1 MKLPSLRW
9 IFPALAALGI
19 LVYLFAPALGW
30 GLGNPFFS
38 ITTELRADST
48 TRVFARVGWND
59 DIRVVPVAEFTH
71 ATLDLNYHYP
81 LEFGAAD
88 LRVLRSA
95 GPLMVT
101 VRTWSAGANAYDD
114 NPLKDVVD
122 GKYDDLLGRF
132 ARALPAGGKDV
143 YLRFNPDA
151 EVPVQQYPWQQ
162 YPSIFIDAFARFA
175 TICRRVAPGVQLV
188 WAPAGYPGAM
198 EYYPGDSLVDAASVT
213 YRYAAEQQLD
223 AYPHDLPPV
232 VDLYRRLH
240 RLRFLR
246 VPVFALTE
254 EDYKGT
260 LPDLDSLQRKLDGGP
275 EAVYGHPPAAPG
287 NQLTIHRTE
296 ELIFGVYDPQQRLL
310 TDPAVTAEH
319 LFLDFDRIDD
329 GRFAREFGEVTG
341 RGHDVIVTFEP
352 FHHPIEESDTNVLRN
367 MVAGVYDAALGKLM
381 QTLRSTRQRV
391 FFRYAHEMEI
401 PIHRYPWQSRDPQ
414 DYIASWR
421 YVMSFDSLPPNVSRV
436 WGPAGDRG
444 FLEWYPGDDYV
455 DAVSIAIYGLPDKN
469 IEDPEKQESF
479 ARIYERKMW
488 RMRFVDKPVFI
499 TEFGVKGPEAYQTQ
513 WMEAA
518 ARVLAEDPRV
528 IGINYF
534 NMSDTPK
541 AWGDIKPPDWSIT
554 PSTMRRFLEEIRAP
568 ASRR

>member
-1 MKLPSLRW
+1 MKLPSFRW
-9 IFPALAALGI
+9 IFLALSALGI

-30 GLGNPFFS
+30 GLGIPFFS
-38 ITTELRADST
+38 QTTELRADPST
-48 TRVFARVGWND
+48 LVFARVDWND
-59 DIRVVPVAEFTH
+59 GLRVVPVADFTH
-71 ATLDLNYHYP
+71 ATLDLNYHHP

-88 LRVLRSA
+88 LRVLKSA
-95 GPLMVT
+95 GPVMIT
-101 VRTWSAGANAYDD
+101 VRTWSLGANSFDD
-114 NPLKDVVD
+114 NPLKDVVE

-143 YLRFNPDA
+143 YLRFNPDG

-162 YPSIFIDAFARFA
+162 YPSVFIDAFARFA
-175 TICRRVAPGVQLV
+175 SICREVAPGVKLV

-213 YRYAAEQQLD
+213 YRYAAERQLD

-232 VDLYRRLH
+232 EDLYRRLH

-246 VPVFALTE
+246 IPVFAVTE
-254 EDYKGT
+254 EDYDGT
-260 LPDLDSLQRKLDGGP
+260 LPDLDSLQQKLSGGP
-275 EAVYGHPPAAPG
+275 EAVYGHPPAAPDG
-287 NQLTIHRTE
+287 QPSPHRTE
-296 ELIFGVYDPQQRLL
+296 QLIFGVYDPQERLL

-319 LFLDFDRIDD
+319 IFLDFDRIED
-329 GRFAREFGEVTG
+329 GRFAREFSEVTD

-367 MVAGVYDAALGKLM
+367 VVAGVYDEALGKLM

-421 YVMSFDSLPPNVSRV
+421 YVMQFDTLPSNVYRV

-479 ARIYERKMW
+479 ARIYDRKMW

-554 PSTMRRFLEEIRAP
+554 PATMRRFLEEIRAP
-568 ASRR
+568 DSR

>member
-1 MKLPSLRW
+1 M
-9 IFPALAALGI
+9 I
-19 LVYLFAPALGW
+19 YLLAPALGW
-30 GLGNPFFS
+30 GLGIPFLS
-38 ITTELRADST
+38 QTSELRTDSST
-48 TRVFARVGWND
+48 NVFARVEWTEAP
-59 DIRVVPVAEFTH
+59 RVASVPKFTH
-71 ATLDLNYHYP
+71 VTLDLNYHHP
-81 LEFGAAD
+81 LEFGAAE
-88 LRVLRSA
+88 LRALQSG
-95 GPLMVT
+95 GPVMVT
-101 VRTWSAGANAYDD
+101 VRTWSLGSNSYDD
-114 NPLKDVVD
+114 NPLNDVVD
-122 GKYDDLLGRF
+122 GKYDDHFGRF

-143 YLRFNPDA
+143 YLRFNPDV

-162 YPSIFIDAFARFA
+162 YPTLFIRAFARFA
-175 TICRRVAPGVQLV
+175 AVCRKAAPEALLV

-198 EYYPGDSLVDAASVT
+198 EYYPGDSLVDAATVT
-213 YRYAAEQQLD
+213 FRYAAEQQLD
-223 AYPHDLPPV
+223 AYPQDLPPV
-232 VDLYRRLH
+232 EDLYRRLH
-240 RLRFLR
+240 RLRFLQ
-246 VPVFALTE
+246 VPVFAVTE
-254 EDYKGT
+254 EDYDGT
-260 LPDLDSLQRKLDGGP
+260 LPDLDGLQQKLSGGP
-275 EAVYGHPPAAPG
+275 QALYGHPPASPDD
-287 NQLTIHRTE
+287 QLSRHRSG

-319 LFLDFDRIDD
+319 IFLDFDRIDD
-329 GRFAREFGEVTG
+329 GRFDREFSEVTA

-352 FHHPIEESDTNVLRN
+352 FRHPIEESDTNVLRN
-367 MVAGVYDAALGKLM
+367 VVAGVYDEALGALM
-381 QTLRSTRQRV
+381 RTLRSTQQKV

-421 YVMSFDSLPPNVSRV
+421 YVMQFDTLPSNVYRV

-444 FLEWYPGDDYV
+444 FLEWYPGDAYV
-455 DAVSIAIYGLPDKN
+455 DVVSIAIYGLPDKN

-479 ARIYERKMW
+479 ERIYNRKMW

-554 PSTMRRFLEEIRAP
+554 PATMRRFLEEIRAP
-568 ASRR
+568 DSR